1 MQHSNDIEFMVKQA
15 NIFGRLAR
23 GVTGAVKSAPKGALL
38 GGLAAGALTLPTMG
52 LAPALGVGGA
62 GIMSGAMFGGAARGA
77 IGGVRGLLSKSPKA
91 LSKIPAAANTA
102 ELYNVVRGSNRLLNP
117 TTTTLGGAGLG
128 YMLSDDDNKLLGTA
142 LGAAGGM
149 FARPAV
155 MKMLEKRVGRPV

>member
-1 MQHSNDIEFMVKQA
+1 MVKQA

-102 ELYNVVRGSNRLLNP
+102 ELYNVVKGSNRLLNP

-155 MKMLEKRVGRPV
+155 MKMLEKRAGRPV